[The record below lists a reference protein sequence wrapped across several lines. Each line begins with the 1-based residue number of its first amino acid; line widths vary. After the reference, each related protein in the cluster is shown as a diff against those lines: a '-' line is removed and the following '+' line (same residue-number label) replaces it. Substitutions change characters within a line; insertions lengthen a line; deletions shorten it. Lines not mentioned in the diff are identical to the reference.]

1 MRAGGAR
8 PCWSPPLSPSPHANS
23 FIKGTAVVNTHPV
36 SALVEPRCLTLDRA
50 RVKPGRAV
58 AMHAQSLAGTLNVGC
73 EPDKRR
79 PHAATEQ
86 CEKSNFELLP
96 HGQSS
101 CTLRTGSP
109 FALAPFLAFDEKQSD
124 EQDAQ
129 KGSWSCVCL
138 LLQDLVQSR
147 RLTHVVLPT
156 AANRSRIM
164 QSRTSRT

>member
-1 MRAGGAR
+1 MIYYSENHLYSERVPSTETNIAIAIKA
-8 PCWSPPLSPSPHANS
+8 SNKSSLKLSLKNPA
-23 FIKGTAVVNTHPV
+23 F
-36 SALVEPRCLTLDRA
+36 TLDRA

-101 CTLRTGSP
+101 CTLRRGSP

-129 KGSWSCVCL
+129 KGSWSCVYL

-156 AANRSRIM
+156 ATCRSRIM
-164 QSRTSRT
+164 QSRQSRV